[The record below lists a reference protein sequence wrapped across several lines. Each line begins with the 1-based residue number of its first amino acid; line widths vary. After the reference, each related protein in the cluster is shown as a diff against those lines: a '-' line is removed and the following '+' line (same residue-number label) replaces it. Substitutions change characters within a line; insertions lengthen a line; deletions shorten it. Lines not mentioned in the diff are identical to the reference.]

1 MKGGIMEKLSELWLA
16 YRHWILI
23 SGGALLVIIMF
34 FFTSMS
40 HNNVTPTKMS
50 DVNSSSVSNSP
61 DTQSTK
67 RFIYVDV
74 KGAVIHPGVI
84 RLSRDA
90 RIEEALKI
98 VKPTSDAD
106 LKQVNLAKQLTDQQ
120 VLYIPKIGEQ
130 ANTSDL
136 GTPGS
141 ANSSETGSKINI
153 NTAGKNQLCEITG
166 IGDKKADL
174 IIQYRQEHGQFKSVD
189 DLKDIS
195 GFGDKTVEKIK
206 PQLSV

>member
-1 MKGGIMEKLSELWLA
+1 MEKLAELWLV
-16 YRHWILI
+16 YRRWILI
-23 SGGALLVIIMF
+23 GAGILLIIIMF
-34 FFTSMS
+34 FFTGMT
-40 HNNVTPTKMS
+40 HN
-50 DVNSSSVSNSP
+50 DVGANKAPEFNSSSSSHISDNHS
-61 DTQSTK
+61 DR

-74 KGAVIHPGVI
+74 KGAVAHPGVI
-84 RLSRDA
+84 RLASDA

-98 VKPTSDAD
+98 VKPTAEAD

-120 VLYIPKIGEQ
+120 VLYIPKAGEL
-130 ANTSDL
+130 ATTADTNAA
-136 GTPGS
+136 GS
-141 ANSSETGSKINI
+141 ANNGDMNSAGGSKINI

-189 DLKDIS
+189 DLKNIS
-195 GFGDKTVEKIK
+195 GFGDKTVAKIK

>member
-1 MKGGIMEKLSELWLA
+1 MEKLSEFWLT
-16 YRHWILI
+16 YRRWVLVAA
-23 SGGALLVIIMF
+23 GGLLVIILF
-34 FFTSMS
+34 FFTRMS
-40 HNNVTPTKMS
+40 HNDPVQTKMT
-50 DVNSSSVSNSP
+50 DVNSSAVSNSP
-61 DTQSTK
+61 NSHSAK

-74 KGAVIHPGVI
+74 KGAVAHPGVI

-98 VKPTSDAD
+98 VKPTAEAD

-120 VLYIPKIGEQ
+120 VLYVPKFGEQ
-130 ANTSDL
+130 VNV
-136 GTPGS
+136 PGAES
-141 ANSSETGSKINI
+141 SSGVDNAGPNSSDGPKINI

-189 DLKDIS
+189 DLKNIS
-195 GFGDKTVEKIK
+195 GFGDKTVAKIK